1 MYELIIE
8 NLGRLYQPLVLD
20 DIKLTWER
28 QGAPGKLEF
37 KVLQDEILSF
47 QEGNPIRFK
56 VDGQDMFFGYIWDKK
71 QNKDKVVTVIA
82 YDQLRYLKYK
92 DTLLYTDKMASDI
105 VRLIAAK
112 QNLKA
117 GSIVDTNYTIQ
128 QRLRDNETY
137 FDMIYDALE
146 LTFDNTKKLYVLYD
160 DFGRLTLQDVEA
172 MRLDV
177 VVGYDTTEDYD
188 YNTTLDDVYN
198 QIKLAFDNEETGKRE
213 VYMAKDSDNI
223 NNWGVLQYFEKIDEV
238 TNGQVKANVL
248 LELYNRKKRTLTIKK
263 AIGDTRVRG
272 GSSIFVYLPDLSDI
286 SIKNYMLVDSV
297 VHTFAD
303 NEHWMDIKVRGRL

>member
-8 NLGRLYQPLVLD
+8 NLGVLYQPIVLD

-28 QGAPGKLEF
+28 QGSPGKLEF
-37 KVLQDEILSF
+37 KVIQDEVLNF
-47 QEGNPIRFK
+47 QEGNPVRFK
-56 VDGQDMFFGYIWDKK
+56 VDGQDLFFGYVWSES
-71 QNKDKVVTVIA
+71 QNKDKVVSVIV
-82 YDQLRYLKYK
+82 YDQLRYFKFK
-92 DTLLYTDKMASDI
+92 DTLLYTDKKAGDI
-105 VRLIAAK
+105 VRLVAAK
-112 QNLKA
+112 QNLKVGDIA
-117 GSIVDTNYTIQ
+117 DTSYTIQ

-160 DFGRLTLQDVEA
+160 DFGRLTLKDIET

-177 VVGYDTTEDYD
+177 VVGNDTAEDYD
-188 YNTTLDDVYN
+188 YSTTLDDVYN

-213 VYMAKDSDNI
+213 VYIAKDSDNI
-223 NNWGVLQYFEKIDEV
+223 NNWGVLQYFEKIDEI
-238 TNGQVKANVL
+238 TNGQVKANAL
-248 LELYNRKKRTLTIKK
+248 LELYNRKKRTLTVKK
-263 AIGDTRVRG
+263 AIGDIRVRG
-272 GSSIFVYLPDLSDI
+272 GSSIFVYLPDLNNI